1 MAQPADKS
9 EPLLFPAVYESFV
22 ASIGRLM
29 VQWAL
34 MEQQLNILLSTGI
47 TQIGMGRRRGS
58 VRGKMPAISIWDFAK
73 NTATPR

>member
-34 MEQQLNILLSTGI
+34 MEQQLNISLSTGI
-47 TQIGMGRRRGS
+47 TQIGMGRRHGS
-58 VRGKMPAISIWDFAK
+58 VRGKMPAISIWDIAK